1 LDSEKYYRDQLHS
14 CQEALAERNQQL
26 EQSMND
32 QLKREAFLE
41 NTCKERD
48 MILAEFERYREE
60 TQEQIEEKDKNQE
73 ELIQE
78 KIKPKF

>member
-1 LDSEKYYRDQLHS
+1 
-14 CQEALAERNQQL
+14 
-26 EQSMND
+26 MND